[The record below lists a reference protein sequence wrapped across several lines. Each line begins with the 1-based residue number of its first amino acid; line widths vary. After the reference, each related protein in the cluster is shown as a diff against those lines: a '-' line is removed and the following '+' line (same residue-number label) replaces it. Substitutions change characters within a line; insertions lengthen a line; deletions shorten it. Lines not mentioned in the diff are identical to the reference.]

1 MVRLPEK
8 IRASTT
14 GMASA
19 RDVSLNR
26 VVQDSK
32 LSDMTVIHDRRQ
44 WLL

>member
-14 GMASA
+14 GMAATRS
-19 RDVSLNR
+19 VSPNR
-26 VVQDSK
+26 LAQDSK